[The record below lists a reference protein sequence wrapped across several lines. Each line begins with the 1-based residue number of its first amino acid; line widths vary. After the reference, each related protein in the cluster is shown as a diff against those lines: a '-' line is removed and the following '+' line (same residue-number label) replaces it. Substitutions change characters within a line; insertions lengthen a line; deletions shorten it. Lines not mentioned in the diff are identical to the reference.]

1 MAIRLFELR
10 VGPIR
15 SGHVGP
21 ADGDAAQR
29 SRTRATAR
37 RGGGAAAVALGL
49 LMAALPAP
57 VAAQAVPDAGTP
69 VQAQVPAPGVVAFR
83 GVHVLPM
90 DRETVLRNRTVLVRD
105 GVIEAVGPAREVEV
119 PDGATVVDGRGR
131 WLMPGLAEMHGHLQP
146 LDHAQLA
153 PTLALF
159 MVHGVTTV
167 RSLLGDPG
175 HLMLRQQIELGE
187 RPGPRLVLA
196 GPSVNG
202 NSVADPD
209 AARAFVR
216 SMHDAGFDLVKIHP
230 GLDVPR
236 FDATLAEARAT
247 GMPVVG
253 HVPEAVGL
261 MHALDRRMAGIEHMD
276 DYVRALV
283 PDDHRA
289 RTATPGFFGLLQAQV
304 ADPAR
309 IPVLVA
315 ATRAAGTAISPTE
328 TLMRW
333 VLGPDDVDALLAR
346 PEMAYMPAATR
357 AQWRQQR
364 ASIQG
369 GMGFSRAGADRFLEL
384 RRQLLKALHDGGV
397 LIVLGSDAPQWFNVP
412 GASAQRE
419 LALMVEA
426 GLSPYEALR
435 TGTVNVAR
443 HLRVEAERGTVAPG
457 MQADLLLL
465 GGNPLRDIDNVARVE
480 GVMVAGRWYDGA
492 ELERWRGAL
501 RHPD

>member
-1 MAIRLFELR
+1 MTMLHAFLIRLL
-10 VGPIR
+10 VA
-15 SGHVGP
+15 VLLP
-21 ADGDAAQR
+21 AVLAWPALARAQ
-29 SRTRATAR
+29 AE
-37 RGGGAAAVALGL
+37 
-49 LMAALPAP
+49 PAP
-57 VAAQAVPDAGTP
+57 VPASAASEALSVAVPGL
-69 VQAQVPAPGVVAFR
+69 GVVAFR

-90 DRETVLRNRTVLVRD
+90 DRETVLRDQTVIVRD
-105 GVIEAVGPAREVEV
+105 GIIEQVGRRRAVAIPE
-119 PDGATVVDGRGR
+119 DATVVEGRGR
-131 WLMPGLAEMHGHLQP
+131 WLMPGLAEMHGHLQA
-146 LDHAQLA
+146 LDHPQLA

-159 MVHGVTTV
+159 LVHGVTTV

-175 HLMLRQQIELGE
+175 HLILREQIERGE
-187 RPGPRLVLA
+187 RPGPRLLLA

-202 NSVADPD
+202 NSVVDPE
-209 AARAFVR
+209 AARELVR

-236 FDATLAEARAT
+236 FDAALAEARAT

-261 MHALDRRMAGIEHMD
+261 LHALDRRMAGIEHMD

-289 RTATPGFFGLLQAQV
+289 RTGPPGFFGLLQAEV

-309 IPVLVA
+309 IPVLVE

-333 VLGPDDVDALLAR
+333 VLGADDVDDLLAR
-346 PEMAYMPAATR
+346 PEMRYMPAATR

-364 ASIQG
+364 AAIQAG
-369 GMGFSRAGADRFLEL
+369 PGYGRARADRFLEL
-384 RRQLLKALHDGGV
+384 RRQLLKAMQDGGV

-412 GASAQRE
+412 GASTQRE

-426 GLSPYEALR
+426 GLTPYQALR

-443 HLRVEAERGTVAPG
+443 HLRVEAERGTVAAG
-457 MQADLLLL
+457 MQADLILL
-465 GGNPLRDIDNVARVE
+465 GGNPLRDIAQVDKVE
-480 GVMVAGRWYDGA
+480 GVMVGGRWYGDG
-492 ELERWRGAL
+492 ELERWRAAL
-501 RHPD
+501 RHPE

>member
-1 MAIRLFELR
+1 MTIHPIKPRVHGPRRVPGAPPGPHPAGSRLPR
-10 VGPIR
+10 
-15 SGHVGP
+15 
-21 ADGDAAQR
+21 AA
-29 SRTRATAR
+29 RAL
-37 RGGGAAAVALGL
+37 VATVFGL
-49 LMAALPAP
+49 LVAMPAVLPAQP
-57 VAAQAVPDAGTP
+57 APEAGTP
-69 VQAQVPAPGVVAFR
+69 VRTAVPDPGVVAFR

-90 DRETVLRNRTVLVRD
+90 DREVVLRNQTVLVRD
-105 GVIEAVGPAREVEV
+105 GLIEAVGAARDVEV
-119 PDGATVVDGRGR
+119 PEGATVVDGGGR

-146 LDHAQLA
+146 LDHAQLG

-175 HLMLRQQIELGE
+175 HLILRGQIETGE

-202 NSVADPD
+202 NSAADPE
-209 AARAFVR
+209 AARALVR

-230 GLDVPR
+230 GLDVPS
-236 FDATLAEARAT
+236 FDAALAEARAT

-261 MHALDRRMAGIEHMD
+261 MHALDERMAGIEHMD

-289 RTATPGFFGLLQAQV
+289 RIATPGFFGLLQAQV

-346 PEMAYMPAATR
+346 PEMGYMPAATR
-357 AQWRQQR
+357 EQWRQQR

-369 GMGFSRAGADRFLEL
+369 GPGFSRERADRFLEL
-384 RRQLLKALHDGGV
+384 RRQLLKALNDGGV
-397 LIVLGSDAPQWFNVP
+397 PIVLGSDAPQWFNVP

-419 LALMVEA
+419 LSLMVEA

-465 GGNPLRDIDNVARVE
+465 GGNPLRDIDQVRKVE

-492 ELERWRGAL
+492 ELERWRAAL

>member
-1 MAIRLFELR
+1 
-10 VGPIR
+10 
-15 SGHVGP
+15 
-21 ADGDAAQR
+21 
-29 SRTRATAR
+29 
-37 RGGGAAAVALGL
+37 
-49 LMAALPAP
+49 
-57 VAAQAVPDAGTP
+57 
-69 VQAQVPAPGVVAFR
+69 
-83 GVHVLPM
+83 
-90 DRETVLRNRTVLVRD
+90 
-105 GVIEAVGPAREVEV
+105 
-119 PDGATVVDGRGR
+119 
-131 WLMPGLAEMHGHLQP
+131 
-146 LDHAQLA
+146 
-153 PTLALF
+153 
-159 MVHGVTTV
+159 
-167 RSLLGDPG
+167 
-175 HLMLRQQIELGE
+175 
-187 RPGPRLVLA
+187 
-196 GPSVNG
+196 
-202 NSVADPD
+202 
-209 AARAFVR
+209 
-216 SMHDAGFDLVKIHP
+216 
-230 GLDVPR
+230 
-236 FDATLAEARAT
+236 
-247 GMPVVG
+247 
-253 HVPEAVGL
+253 

-289 RTATPGFFGLLQAQV
+289 RTATPGFFGLLQAPV

-333 VLGPDDVDALLAR
+333 VLGSDDVDALLAR

-364 ASIQG
+364 ASIQAG
-369 GMGFSRAGADRFLEL
+369 PGYSRASADRFLEL
-384 RRQLLKALHDGGV
+384 RRQLLKAMADGGV
-397 LIVLGSDAPQWFNVP
+397 LNVP